1 MNNIE
6 GKVVELYTDVKKS
19 EQIQSTSLPQKRIT
33 VLDALRGFA
42 LLGVIL
48 IHMLQRFGI
57 RSILSAPVDPRF
69 PAIDEIIQWIGQNII
84 MGRFIKRNRFSQAFC
99 MANVPFINAGV
110 NHALFL

>member
-57 RSILSAPVDPRF
+57 RSIPLHQLTPGF
-69 PAIDEIIQWIGQNII
+69 PQ
-84 MGRFIKRNRFSQAFC
+84 
-99 MANVPFINAGV
+99 
-110 NHALFL
+110 